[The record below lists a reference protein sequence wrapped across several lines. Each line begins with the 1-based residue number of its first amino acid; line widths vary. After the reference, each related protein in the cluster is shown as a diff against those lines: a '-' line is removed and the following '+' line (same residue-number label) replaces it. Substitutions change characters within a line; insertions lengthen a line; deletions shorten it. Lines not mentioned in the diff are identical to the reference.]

1 MTYTVRFWNDVTK
14 EIPAVMV
21 FDTPRF
27 TKRQYDII
35 VSQLFMLAAE
45 NIDNRSLFADVYEGS
60 ESNLPPVVGT
70 LGVITIACETFVDG
84 STIDAHIFCNSV
96 HVRKMNIA
104 S

>member
-21 FDTPRF
+21 FNAPRF

-35 VSQLFMLAAE
+35 VSELFMLAAE
-45 NIDNRSLFADVYEGS
+45 SIDNRSLFADVYAGDEH
-60 ESNLPPVVGT
+60 NLPEIGT
-70 LGVITIACETFVDG
+70 LGIITIACETCVDG
-84 STIDAHIFCNSV
+84 STIDAHIFCNSE